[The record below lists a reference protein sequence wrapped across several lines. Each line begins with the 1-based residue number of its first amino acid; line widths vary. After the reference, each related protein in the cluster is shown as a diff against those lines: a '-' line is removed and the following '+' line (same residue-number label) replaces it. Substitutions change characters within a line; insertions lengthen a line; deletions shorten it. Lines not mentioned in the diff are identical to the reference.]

1 MSAQIPS
8 TMKLKDLLKP
18 SGYDCP
24 EELLDKT
31 FEEATSGGDTKIST
45 NTAATVDV
53 SQYTGPVKITPAEGY
68 DATEKVTLNLTNI
81 PAGGV
86 STLYAWSN
94 EVDFLYTTTPT
105 PNVGDII
112 VLSSNSASGIYT
124 EQVASVTEEGIT
136 YDGSSGVFARSSEG
150 DVQLS

>member
-8 TMKLKDLLKP
+8 TMRMKDLLKP

-31 FEEATSGGDTKIST
+31 FEEATSSGDTKIST

-53 SQYTGPVKITPAEGY
+53 SQYTEPVEITPAEGY
-68 DATEKVTLNLTNI
+68 DATKKVTLTLTNI
-81 PAGGV
+81 PAGRV
-86 STLYAWSN
+86 NTLYAWSN
-94 EVDFLYTTTPT
+94 GVDTIYTFSPT
-105 PNVGDII
+105 PNAGDII
-112 VLSSNSASGIYT
+112 ILSSDNATSIYT
-124 EQVASVTEEGIT
+124 APVESVTEEGIVF
-136 YDGSSGVFARSSEG
+136 SGNAYARYSED